1 MHQGIK
7 TCTQCGEDESNEHM
21 IVYKYPKSAYNRGL
35 LQLKVMASKIKQSKV
50 GQTVAPV

>member
-21 IVYKYPKSAYNRGL
+21 IVYKYPKSAYNGG
-35 LQLKVMASKIKQSKV
+35 LKVMASKIKQSKV